1 MLPSFTEKWS
11 KPSTPGFTTR
21 ISETIKPKGA
31 LKPRVEH
38 AVKKLQ
44 SQTSKMDA
52 MLTKLRERDQQVFQK
67 IIVATQQHDAHGSK
81 VLANELVEVRKVT
94 KVLGSAKTALDQI
107 ELRLTTFHTLGDTVI
122 TIMPTI
128 GLMKGMRSSLAKFM
142 PGAEQELSQM
152 AETLGGFMTEGFSD
166 SSFTADSAVTNDE
179 SEKILQEA
187 AAVAES
193 SLNEKLPSTPVE
205 ESTSTSTSR
214 FM

>member
-1 MLPSFTEKWS
+1 VSTFAKKWSQPPTQGITEKLVDAV
-11 KPSTPGFTTR
+11 
-21 ISETIKPKGA
+21 KPKGA

-44 SQTSKMDA
+44 TQNSKLDG
-52 MLTKLRERDQQVFQK
+52 MLNKLRERDQQIFQK
-67 IIVATQQHDAHGSK
+67 IVTATQQHDVHGSK
-81 VLANELVEVRKVT
+81 VLSNELVEVRKVT

-107 ELRLTTFHTLGDTVI
+107 ELRLTTFHTLGDTII

-142 PGAEQELSQM
+142 PGAEHELSAM
-152 AETLGGFMTEGFSD
+152 AETLGGFMTDSFSD
-166 SSFTADSAVTNDE
+166 TPFSVDSAVTNEE

-193 SLNEKLPSTPVE
+193 SLNQKLPTMPE
-205 ESTSTSTSR
+205 EQGVTSTSR
-214 FM
+214 FV